1 MQTPLSVVLYT
12 RAGCHLCDDA
22 ERILVEHG
30 LNPKE
35 VDVDSDPILVERHGH
50 RVPVVEINGR
60 ERFFGRIDPVLLRR
74 ILASAK
80 VTDDIN
86 PDP

>member
-1 MQTPLSVVLYT
+1 MQSSLSVVLYT
-12 RAGCHLCDDA
+12 RAGCHLCDEA
-22 ERILVEHG
+22 ERLLVQFG

-35 VDVDSDPILVERHGH
+35 VDVDSDPALVERHGL

-74 ILASAK
+74 IIETEGR
-80 VTDDIN
+80 V
-86 PDP
+86 